1 MNSLESGRIVKRV
14 ISEVAGTISTN
25 GIQELSREERG
36 GVSQFGYVYSCL
48 IATAY
53 NACRALPHFNHTY
66 TEFWNAVETETL
78 PLMEES
84 KDAAQV

>member
-1 MNSLESGRIVKRV
+1 MTALETTRIVKRV
-14 ISEVAGTISTN
+14 ISEVARTISTN
-25 GIQELSREERG
+25 GIQELSREELG
-36 GVSQFGYVYSCL
+36 GDQFGYVYSCL